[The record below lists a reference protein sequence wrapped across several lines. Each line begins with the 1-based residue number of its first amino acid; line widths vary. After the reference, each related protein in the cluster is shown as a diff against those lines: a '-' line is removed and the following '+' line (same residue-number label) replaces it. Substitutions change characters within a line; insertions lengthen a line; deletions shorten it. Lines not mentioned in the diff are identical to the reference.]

1 MESTKREDGW
11 GVWAPGRTVDLPGL
25 ATVIGHRGAAGRAP
39 ENTLAGLRK
48 AHELG
53 AGWVEFDVML
63 SRDGVPVLI
72 HDETLRRTTDGR
84 GRVPRHTAA
93 ELRLLDAGAWFA
105 PEFAGERVPT
115 LAEAVAVLLE
125 LGLHANVEIKP
136 ANGHEVATG
145 EQVAHALSWLWPERG
160 PRLLLSSFEREAVA
174 AAQRVSPGIPRG
186 LLAGALP
193 SDWAPALQGL
203 ACTTLHLDQSRV
215 TLATL
220 QMLTAAGVPVL
231 LYTVNDT
238 ARAQELLD
246 AGARAVFTDLPD
258 VLLAGLAAQ

>member
-1 MESTKREDGW
+1 M
-11 GVWAPGRTVDLPGL
+11 A
-25 ATVIGHRGAAGRAP
+25 
-39 ENTLAGLRK
+39 
-48 AHELG
+48 
-53 AGWVEFDVML
+53 
-63 SRDGVPVLI
+63 
-72 HDETLRRTTDGR
+72 
-84 GRVPRHTAA
+84 RHTAA

-115 LAEAVAVLLE
+115 LAEAVTVLLE

-145 EQVAHALSWLWPERG
+145 EMAAHTLRRLWPERG

-174 AAQRVSPGIPRG
+174 AARRVAPDIPRA

-193 SDWAPALQGL
+193 RDWPSVLQVL

-215 TLATL
+215 TPAQLR
-220 QMLTAAGVPVL
+220 MLTAEGVPVL

-238 ARAQELLD
+238 ARARELLD
-246 AGARAVFTDLPD
+246 AGAVAVFTDFPD
-258 VLLAGLAAQ
+258 VLIAGLAAQ